1 MKLEL
6 FKKIEGFEGY
16 YISTWGRVYSEKVN
30 GFLKPFTT
38 GKGYLKVDLHKNG
51 KRTHKKVHRLVA
63 EAFIPNPLGKPQ
75 VNHIDGNK
83 KNNSYTNL
91 EWCTNQENQLH
102 AQGLMREIR
111 TKEGDE
117 NGISLLL

>member
-1 MKLEL
+1 M
-6 FKKIEGFEGY
+6 
-16 YISTWGRVYSEKVN
+16 YSEKVG
-30 GFLKPFTT
+30 GFLKPFVT

-51 KRTHKKVHRLVA
+51 KRTHMKVHRLVA
-63 EAFIPNPLGKPQ
+63 AAFVPNHLGKAQ

-102 AQGLMREIR
+102 AQKIMREI
-111 TKEGDE
+111 KEEGSKD
-117 NGISLLL
+117 GFSLLL